1 MVNLTSN
8 NGIDDGTG
16 KDERTGKFLPGH
28 KGFKKVGSR
37 SRVSRRAVDMA
48 NEHAVTAMNML
59 VGAMMA
65 GDLKAA
71 EILLKY
77 GVDAFLPK
85 HRTIE
90 LPDVPEN
97 PTTEELAKTVLQ
109 AAWAGEV
116 SPDEAKQLLEAIT
129 ASKNIVED
137 ADLLRRVEQLEAAK
151 GG

>member
-1 MVNLTSN
+1 MVNLTPN
-8 NGIDDGTG
+8 IGKDDGTG
-16 KDERTGKFLPGH
+16 KDERSGKFLPGH

-37 SRVSRRAVDMA
+37 SKVSRQAIDMA

-59 VGAMMA
+59 VGAMMG

-85 HRTIE
+85 SRTVE

-97 PTTEELAKTVLQ
+97 PTSEELAKTVLQ
-109 AAWAGEV
+109 AAWAGEI

-137 ADLLRRVEQLEAAK
+137 ADLLRRVERLEVTK
-151 GG
+151 RG